1 MSIPDNSVFDE
12 NDEYRDRVATIDEKG
27 KRKWVYAYKPS
38 GRFYNARTWLSLVYL
53 IIFFGLPLIKY
64 KGEQFML
71 LNILERKF
79 VVFGFVFWSQDF
91 FLFGLTMI
99 LFVVFII
106 VFTVAFGRLFC
117 GWACPQTIFM
127 EMVFRKLEFW
137 IEGDAPKQRA
147 LDKMPWNSEK
157 IRKRGLKYVVFYAV
171 AFLVGNTFLAYI
183 IGVDQLFEIMT
194 DPLSMHLG
202 GFLAMLIFSSVFF
215 FVYVWFREQVCTVVC
230 PYGRLQGVLLD
241 KHSVVVAYDY
251 NRGEPREKMR
261 KGQERSAGDCIDCL
275 QCVHV
280 CPTGIDIR
288 NGTQLECTHC
298 TACIDACDN
307 IMDKINKPRGLVR
320 YASEATIAENKPFVI
335 TPRLKAYI
343 AVLVALLGIWL
354 LILTSRSTVEMQIR
368 KVPGQLYTITD
379 DGKFRNTFNLMLIN
393 KSHNNIDSLYL
404 KIDDQRYKIQWV
416 DGEYYRKLEKE
427 KIKRTTFFI
436 LVDPAQVKDRKEPIQ
451 IDLYMGEH
459 LMVSE
464 KTAFLSPHKPNKK
477 S

>member
-1 MSIPDNSVFDE
+1 
-12 NDEYRDRVATIDEKG
+12 
-27 KRKWVYAYKPS
+27 
-38 GRFYNARTWLSLVYL
+38 
-53 IIFFGLPLIKY
+53 
-64 KGEQFML
+64 
-71 LNILERKF
+71 
-79 VVFGFVFWSQDF
+79 
-91 FLFGLTMI
+91 
-99 LFVVFII
+99 
-106 VFTVAFGRLFC
+106 
-117 GWACPQTIFM
+117 
-127 EMVFRKLEFW
+127 
-137 IEGDAPKQRA
+137 
-147 LDKMPWNSEK
+147 
-157 IRKRGLKYVVFYAV
+157 
-171 AFLVGNTFLAYI
+171 
-183 IGVDQLFEIMT
+183 
-194 DPLSMHLG
+194 
-202 GFLAMLIFSSVFF
+202 
-215 FVYVWFREQVCTVVC
+215 
-230 PYGRLQGVLLD
+230 VLLD

-251 NRGEPREKMR
+251 IRGEPREKLR
-261 KGQERSAGDCIDCL
+261 KGQDRTAGDCIDCL

-320 YASEATIAENKPFVI
+320 YASETTIAENKPFVI

-368 KVPGQLYTITD
+368 KVPGQLYTITE
-379 DGKFRNTFNLMLIN
+379 DGKYRNAFNLMLIN

-404 KIDDQRYKIQWV
+404 KIQDQRYEIQWV

-436 LVDPAQVKDRKEPIQ
+436 LVDPDQVKDRKEPIQ